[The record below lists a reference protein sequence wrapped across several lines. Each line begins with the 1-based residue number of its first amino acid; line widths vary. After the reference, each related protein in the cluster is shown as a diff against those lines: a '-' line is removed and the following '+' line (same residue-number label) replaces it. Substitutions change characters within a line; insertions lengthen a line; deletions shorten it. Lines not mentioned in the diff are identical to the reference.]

1 MFIDVHTH
9 NTHHPDEVLPII
21 NRYPNSYLLPNT
33 AFSIGIHPWYIL
45 KEKLYNELLILEEKL
60 QHPNCYA
67 LGECGLDKLSQTDFQ
82 LQLDVFKEQ
91 IKLSEK
97 FQKPLLIH
105 CVKSF
110 QEIVLLKKKTQPK
123 QPWIIHGFN
132 KHFQVAKELTKHGI
146 FLSFGAALLQ
156 NKKLQETAKKV
167 SLTTLFLETDNSKE
181 SIISIYKKLSEI
193 KEIELN
199 LVKQEINKNYK
210 HIFTT

>member
-21 NRYPNSYLLPNT
+21 NRYPDSYLLPNT

-45 KEKLYNELLILEEKL
+45 EEKLYNELSILEEKL

-67 LGECGLDKLSQTDFQ
+67 LGECGLDKLSQTNFQ

-146 FLSFGAALLQ
+146 SLSFGAALLQ

>member
-21 NRYPNSYLLPNT
+21 NRYPDSYLLPNT

-45 KEKLYNELLILEEKL
+45 EEKLYNELSILEEKL

-146 FLSFGAALLQ
+146 SLSFGAALLQ